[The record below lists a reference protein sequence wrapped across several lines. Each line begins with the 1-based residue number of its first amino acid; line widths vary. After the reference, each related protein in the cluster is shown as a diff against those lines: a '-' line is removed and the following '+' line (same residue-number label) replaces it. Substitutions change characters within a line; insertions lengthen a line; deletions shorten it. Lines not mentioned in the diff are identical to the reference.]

1 MKALAVITFIILLSS
16 CQSNAIKMDEV
27 ESIRIVSNQ
36 REQPQDTVVITAIDQ
51 IKEITSM
58 LENVKKEPV
67 KFLADYKVELNFK
80 DSTVILFVRNDLL
93 NNQGIT
99 YKLEKN
105 LGKRLDEITKAA
117 H

>member
-1 MKALAVITFIILLSS
+1 MKAIALITFITLLSG
-16 CQSNAIKMDEV
+16 CQSNTIKMDGV

-36 REQPQDTVVITAIDQ
+36 TEQPQDTVVITAIDQ
-51 IKEITSM
+51 IKEITSR
-58 LENVKKEPV
+58 LEKAKKEPV

-80 DSTVILFVRNDLL
+80 DSTVILLVRNDLL

-99 YKLEKN
+99 YKLKKN
-105 LGKRLDEITKAA
+105 LGKRLDVITKVG